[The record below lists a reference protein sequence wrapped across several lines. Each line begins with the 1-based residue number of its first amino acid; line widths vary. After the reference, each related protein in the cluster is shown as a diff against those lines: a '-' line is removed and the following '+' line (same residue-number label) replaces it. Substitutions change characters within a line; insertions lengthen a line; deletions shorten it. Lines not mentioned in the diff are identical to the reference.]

1 MKNTVII
8 KGNRYG
14 ISIVLDK
21 DLEFSEL
28 LKELAARLE
37 GAEHFFD
44 CDKQLAITFEGRTLS
59 NDELDRIL
67 TVIKENSKLNI
78 QYIMDENSELET
90 TFYDIIQSGD
100 TLAEIEETEEITD
113 EFPKQDFESCV
124 TEDITNPPKENQSP
138 ETVTDNA
145 DNTGMFYKGTL
156 RSGQT
161 LETKGSLVIIGDVNP
176 GATVIA
182 GGNIIVIGALKGS
195 VAAGSN
201 GNYHS
206 FVIALSM
213 EPIQIQ
219 IADIIARSPDT
230 KKGSKLRKES
240 MIAAIIDNQIY
251 IESISKAAIQD
262 ILQ

>member
-1 MKNTVII
+1 MKNAVII

-14 ISIVLDK
+14 ISIVLDN

-37 GAEHFFD
+37 GAEDFFD
-44 CDKQLAITFEGRTLS
+44 SDKQLAVTFEGRVLS
-59 NDELDRIL
+59 NEELDQIL

-78 QYIMDENSELET
+78 QYIMEENSELET

-100 TLAEIEETEEITD
+100 TSTEVEETE
-113 EFPKQDFESCV
+113 
-124 TEDITNPPKENQSP
+124 TEPKEQMCESDLLKDA
-138 ETVTDNA
+138 VTNLSEEKKSLAPSSDNT

-182 GGNIIVIGALKGS
+182 GGNIVVIGALKGS

-201 GNYHS
+201 GNYHA
-206 FVIALSM
+206 FVMALSM

-240 MIAAIIDNQIY
+240 MIAAIIDNQIC
-251 IESISKAAIQD
+251 IESMSKAAIQD
-262 ILQ
+262 ILK

>member
-28 LKELAARLE
+28 LKELASRLE
-37 GAEHFFD
+37 GAEDFFD
-44 CDKQLAITFEGRTLS
+44 CDKQLAITFEGRVLS
-59 NDELDRIL
+59 NDELDQIL

-100 TLAEIEETEEITD
+100 TSTEIEEAEEITEED
-113 EFPKQDFESCV
+113 QKQSYGNGMV
-124 TEDITNPPKENQSP
+124 EDTINPPEEKKAL
-138 ETVTDNA
+138 ETA
-145 DNTGMFYKGTL
+145 SDNTGMFYKGTL

-161 LETKGSLVIIGDVNP
+161 LETKSSLVIIGDVNP

-213 EPIQIQ
+213 EPMQIQ

-230 KKGSKLRKES
+230 RKGSKLRKES

-262 ILQ
+262 ILK

>member
-21 DLEFSEL
+21 NIEFTEL
-28 LKELAARLE
+28 LKDLAARLE
-37 GAEHFFD
+37 GAEDFFD
-44 CDKQLAITFEGRTLS
+44 SDRQMAVTFEGRALS

-78 QYIMDENSELET
+78 QYVMEENSELEA
-90 TFYDIIQSGD
+90 TFYDIIQSEKD
-100 TLAEIEETEEITD
+100 SKELETTIEMEKFQALEASPADDDFSEKREIHET
-113 EFPKQDFESCV
+113 FS
-124 TEDITNPPKENQSP
+124 SGS
-138 ETVTDNA
+138 
-145 DNTGMFYKGTL
+145 DNTGMFYRGTL

-161 LETKGSLVIIGDVNP
+161 LETENSLVIIGDVNP

-182 GGNIIVIGALKGS
+182 GGNIIIIGALKGS

-201 GNYHS
+201 GNYNA
-206 FVIALSM
+206 FVLALSM

-219 IADIIARSPDT
+219 IADIIARSPDA
-230 KKGSKLRKES
+230 KKCSKLRREA
-240 MIAAIIDNQIY
+240 MIAAVMNDQIFV
-251 IESISKAAIQD
+251 EAISKAAIQD
-262 ILQ
+262 IVK

>member
-21 DLEFSEL
+21 DIEFTAL
-28 LKELAARLE
+28 LKDLAARLE
-37 GAEHFFD
+37 GAEDFFD
-44 CDKQLAITFEGRTLS
+44 SDRQMAVTFEGRTLS
-59 NDELDRIL
+59 NDELDQIL

-78 QYIMDENSELET
+78 QYVMEENSELET
-90 TFYDIIQSGD
+90 TFYDIIQSEKE
-100 TLAEIEETEEITD
+100 LKETEESLEEKELLQITENSSD
-113 EFPKQDFESCV
+113 EDNLEEKRVIHETTSSC
-124 TEDITNPPKENQSP
+124 
-138 ETVTDNA
+138 A
-145 DNTGMFYKGTL
+145 DNTGMFYRGTL

-161 LETKGSLVIIGDVNP
+161 LETKDSLVIIGDVNP

-201 GNYHS
+201 GNHNA
-206 FVIALSM
+206 FVMALSM

-230 KKGSKLRKES
+230 KKGSKLRREA
-240 MIAAIIDNQIY
+240 MIAAVMDDQIF
-251 IESISKAAIQD
+251 IETISKAAIQD
-262 ILQ
+262 IVK